1 MKSSILFFLS
11 GIAATFAVCAVARCP
26 KTRELWEKGLDK
38 GKQAKQK
45 AMDAF
50 GHLKEETGDW
60 CADAKDKIVAAKDKI
75 ASKFSDNAPEHAH
88 EMK

>member
-1 MKSSILFFLS
+1 MMKSCIMFFL
-11 GIAATFAVCAVARCP
+11 GGVAATVAVCAAAHCP

-50 GHLKEETGDW
+50 GHMKDEASEWT
-60 CADAKDKIVAAKDKI
+60 AEAKDKLAQTFHNTQQHAE
-75 ASKFSDNAPEHAH
+75 NAR
-88 EMK
+88 

>member
-1 MKSSILFFLS
+1 MKTSLLFFLG
-11 GIAATFAVCAVARCP
+11 GIAATFAVCAAARCP

-45 AMDAF
+45 AMDALS
-50 GHLKEETGDW
+50 HIKDETSDWYADTKE
-60 CADAKDKIVAAKDKI
+60 KI
-75 ASKFSDNAPEHAH
+75 ASTFSDATSHVE

>member
-1 MKSSILFFLS
+1 MKSCIMFFLG
-11 GIAATFAVCAVARCP
+11 GIAATVAVCAAAHCP

-50 GHLKEETGDW
+50 GHMKEEAGEWT
-60 CADAKDKIVAAKDKI
+60 ADAKEKLAQTFNKV
-75 ASKFSDNAPEHAH
+75 SQHTEHTH
-88 EMK
+88 

>member
-1 MKSSILFFLS
+1 MGGIL
-11 GIAATFAVCAVARCP
+11 ATMAVCAAAQCP

-50 GHLKEETGDW
+50 GHMKDEASEWT
-60 CADAKDKIVAAKDKI
+60 ADAKEKLSQTFGNKPD
-75 ASKFSDNAPEHAH
+75 HA
-88 EMK
+88 